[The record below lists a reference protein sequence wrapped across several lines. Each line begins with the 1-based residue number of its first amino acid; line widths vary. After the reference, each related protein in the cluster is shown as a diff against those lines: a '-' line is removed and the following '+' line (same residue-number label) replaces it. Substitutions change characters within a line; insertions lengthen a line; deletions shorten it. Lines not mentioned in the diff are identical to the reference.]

1 VALLV
6 SVLLALAVTAT
17 GCVGTLAN
25 LMYAAQGNQVPAKYT
40 GLKDKRV
47 AVVCVSN
54 SEAFGPSYASRAL
67 AALVGKLLRENV
79 SGVTLVEPQKIADW
93 IDRNNWDS
101 LDYAA
106 VGRGVDADVVLA
118 IDLDSFSLHECQ
130 TLYKGRADVNL
141 VVYDMTQGGKE
152 VFSYSPTQIEFP
164 ENASHHTTDMSEEAF
179 RRQFLS
185 VIASRLARQFYPY
198 DVKEDFA
205 RDTSVIHTS

>member
-1 VALLV
+1 VVWLASLLLIVAV
-6 SVLLALAVTAT
+6 AAT

-25 LMYAAQGNQVPAKYT
+25 LMYAAQGNQVPARYT

-67 AALVGKLLRENV
+67 TVLVGKLLRENV
-79 SGVTLVEPQKIADW
+79 SGVTLVDSQKIADW
-93 IDRNNWDS
+93 IDRNDWDYV
-101 LDYAA
+101 DYLA
-106 VGRGVDADVVLA
+106 VGRGVDAEVVLA
-118 IDLDSFSLHECQ
+118 IDLDSFSLHEGQ
-130 TLYKGRADVNL
+130 TLYKGRADVNV
-141 VVYDMTQGGKE
+141 VVYDLTQGGKE

-164 ENASHHTTDMSEEAF
+164 ENAGHHTTDMSEEAF
-179 RRQFLS
+179 RRQFLG
-185 VIASRLARQFYPY
+185 VIASRVARQFYPY